1 MLFTDVRRPAR
12 LGLTLTLLA
21 ASVPAMGQ
29 TQDATRIGRS
39 AVPKAPEFQEL
50 YDFDAAAKLL
60 SDATF
65 SYESRLHRAH
75 VVMLAERGIVTRA
88 DAAAILRGLD
98 QVDARAKTDPE
109 LRTYL
114 PYEAALIKTI
124 GPVAGRMHT
133 GRSRNDLANTVNR
146 MFYRDQINRT
156 IEALIGL
163 RSAVVNKAADNLNT
177 VMVVY
182 THRKEAQP
190 ITLGHYLMAIS
201 ESLGKSIDRYE
212 QLYARMNQS
221 PLGAGASAGTGWP
234 LDRERTAALLGFD
247 SLVTDTIEG
256 TAGWDHIA
264 EFASDN
270 AIYLSALSRLGSEIQ
285 LWTTDEYRSAE
296 LDPAFAGTSSIM
308 PQKKNPDS
316 IERSRAIASNAVGQ
330 LVSILTSLNSIEYQ
344 HSVSRVPLEPRSLD
358 AMIAATHAMTGV
370 VRTLHPNK
378 PQMLRYAAQNFSTMT
393 DLADALVRES
403 GIDFREAHEVIA
415 RVVNAAIDQNKTADQ
430 ITVGM
435 IQTAAKAQLGHP
447 LTISA
452 SAVREALDPVRN
464 VARRNGVGG
473 PAPSSVAKM
482 VADARTQISAEQNR
496 LDACRDKVTA
506 ASAAL
511 DQAVADMPRAKLG
524 RPACEAAVGDQS
536 YGRCHDR
543 QIKGR

>member
-1 MLFTDVRRPAR
+1 MTRTSFRRLPTLA
-12 LGLTLTLLA
+12 LGLLLTGV
-21 ASVPAMGQ
+21 VPATDAQAQ
-29 TQDATRIGRS
+29 TADASRIGRS

-50 YDFDAAAKLL
+50 YDFDAAAKTLA
-60 SDATF
+60 DATF
-65 SYESRLHRAH
+65 PYESRVHRAH
-75 VVMLAERGIVTRA
+75 VVMLAEQGIVTHA
-88 DAAAILRGLD
+88 QAAAILRGLD
-98 QVDARAKTDPE
+98 QVDAKAASDPA

-114 PYEAALIKTI
+114 PYEAALIKAI

-163 RSAVVNKAADNLNT
+163 RTAVVNKAADNLDT

-212 QLYARMNQS
+212 QLYARMNQN
-221 PLGAGASAGTGWP
+221 PLGAAASAGTGWP

-247 SLVTDTIEG
+247 GLVVDTIEG

-270 AIYLSALSRLGSEIQ
+270 AIYLSGLSRLGSEIQ
-285 LWTTDEYRSAE
+285 LWTSDEYRSAE

-316 IERSRAIASNAVGQ
+316 IERSRAIASNSVGQ

-370 VRTLHPNK
+370 VRTLQPNK

-415 RVVNAAIDQNKTADQ
+415 RVVNAAIDQGKTADQ
-430 ITVGM
+430 ITVEM
-435 IQTAAKAQLGHP
+435 IETAAQAQLGHR
-447 LTISA
+447 LNLSA
-452 SAVREALDPVRN
+452 AAVREALDPARN
-464 VARRNGVGG
+464 VSRRDGIGG
-473 PAPSSVAKM
+473 PAPSSVARM
-482 VADARTQISAEQNR
+482 IADTRKQLEEEKTRLGNR
-496 LDACRDKVTA
+496 EKSVVTA
-506 ASAAL
+506 GTAL
-511 DQAVADMPRAKLG
+511 DRSVNEILSR
-524 RPACEAAVGDQS
+524 
-536 YGRCHDR
+536 
-543 QIKGR
+543 

>member
-1 MLFTDVRRPAR
+1 MPIRNAR
-12 LGLTLTLLA
+12 QVLELALALPFIFLGPMEGA
-21 ASVPAMGQ
+21 QA
-29 TQDATRIGRS
+29 QDATRIGRS

-50 YDFDAAAKLL
+50 YDFETAAKTLG
-60 SDATF
+60 DATF
-65 SYESRLHRAH
+65 PYESRLHRAH
-75 VVMLAERGIVTRA
+75 VVMLAERGIITRA

-98 QVDARAKTDPE
+98 QVDAQARDDAS

-114 PYEAALIKTI
+114 PYEAALIKAI

-146 MFYRDQINRT
+146 MFYRDQLNRT

-163 RSAVVNKAADNLNT
+163 RMAVVNKAADNLDT

-201 ESLGKSIDRYE
+201 ESLGKSINRYE
-212 QLYARMNQS
+212 ELYVRMNQN
-221 PLGAGASAGTGWP
+221 PLGAAASAGTGWP
-234 LDRERTAALLGFD
+234 LDRERTATLLGFD
-247 SLVTDTIEG
+247 GLVVDTIEG

-270 AIYLSALSRLGSEIQ
+270 AIYLSGLSRLGSEIQ

-296 LDPAFAGTSSIM
+296 LDGAFAGTSSIM

-330 LVSILTSLNSIEYQ
+330 LMSILTSLNSIEYQ
-344 HSVSRVPLEPRSLD
+344 HSVARVPLEPRSLD

-378 PQMLRYAAQNFSTMT
+378 AQMLRYAAQNFSTMT
-393 DLADALVRES
+393 DLADALVRER

-415 RVVNAAIDQNKTADQ
+415 RVVNAAIDSGKTADQ
-430 ITVGM
+430 IDVRM

-447 LTISA
+447 LKISA
-452 SAVREALDPVRN
+452 AAVRDALDPVKN
-464 VARRNGVGG
+464 VARRNGIGG
-473 PAPSSVAKM
+473 PAPSSVARM
-482 VADARTQISAEQNR
+482 VAEARTQIATEQAGLTER
-496 LDACRDKVTA
+496 RQKTA
-506 ASAAL
+506 AASTAL
-511 DQAVADMPRAKLG
+511 DQAVAAMLAG
-524 RPACEAAVGDQS
+524 
-536 YGRCHDR
+536 
-543 QIKGR
+543 

>member
-1 MLFTDVRRPAR
+1 MTRTSSRRLPTLA
-12 LGLTLTLLA
+12 LGLLLTGV
-21 ASVPAMGQ
+21 VPATDAQAQ
-29 TQDATRIGRS
+29 TADASRIGRS

-50 YDFDAAAKLL
+50 YDFDAAAKTLA
-60 SDATF
+60 DATF
-65 SYESRLHRAH
+65 PYESRVHRAH
-75 VVMLAERGIVTRA
+75 VVMLAEQGIVTHA
-88 DAAAILRGLD
+88 QAAAILRGLD
-98 QVDARAKTDPE
+98 QVDAKAASDPP

-114 PYEAALIKTI
+114 PYEAALIKAI

-163 RSAVVNKAADNLNT
+163 RTAVVNKAADNLDT

-212 QLYARMNQS
+212 QLYVRMNQN
-221 PLGAGASAGTGWP
+221 PLGAAASAGTGWP

-247 SLVTDTIEG
+247 GLVVDTIEG

-270 AIYLSALSRLGSEIQ
+270 AIYLSGLSRLGSEIQ
-285 LWTTDEYRSAE
+285 LWTSDEYRSAE

-316 IERSRAIASNAVGQ
+316 IERSRAIASNSVGQ

-344 HSVSRVPLEPRSLD
+344 HSVARVPLEPRSLD

-370 VRTLHPNK
+370 VRTLQPNK

-415 RVVNAAIDQNKTADQ
+415 RVVNAAIDQAKTADQ
-430 ITVGM
+430 ITVEM
-435 IQTAAKAQLGHP
+435 IETAAQAQLGHR
-447 LTISA
+447 LNLSA
-452 SAVREALDPVRN
+452 AAVRDALDPAKN
-464 VARRNGVGG
+464 VSRRDGIGG
-473 PAPSSVAKM
+473 PAPSSVARM
-482 VADARTQISAEQNR
+482 IADTRKQLDEERTR
-496 LDACRDKVTA
+496 LGKREKSVVTA
-506 ASAAL
+506 STAL
-511 DQAVADMPRAKLG
+511 DRSVNEILSR
-524 RPACEAAVGDQS
+524 
-536 YGRCHDR
+536 
-543 QIKGR
+543 

>member
-1 MLFTDVRRPAR
+1 MLFTDVCRPAR

-21 ASVPAMGQ
+21 ATVPAMGQ
-29 TQDATRIGRS
+29 TQDATRIGRT

-98 QVDARAKTDPE
+98 KVDARAKTDPE

-511 DQAVADMPRAKLG
+511 DQTVANMLTG
-524 RPACEAAVGDQS
+524 
-536 YGRCHDR
+536 
-543 QIKGR
+543 

>member
-1 MLFTDVRRPAR
+1 MFFSNVRAPAR
-12 LGLTLTLLA
+12 FCLTVALLA
-21 ASVPAMGQ
+21 GSATAQ

-39 AVPKAPEFQEL
+39 AVPKAPAFQEL
-50 YDFDAAAKLL
+50 YDFDAAAKPL

-65 SYESRLHRAH
+65 PYESRLHRAH
-75 VVMLAERGIVTRA
+75 VVMLAERGIVTRT

-98 QVDARAKTDPE
+98 QVDARAKTDAE

-114 PYEAALIKTI
+114 PYEAALIKAI

-156 IEALIGL
+156 VQALIDL
-163 RSAVVNKAADNLNT
+163 RTAVVNKAADNLDT

-201 ESLGKSIDRYE
+201 ESVGKSIDRYE
-212 QLYARMNQS
+212 ELYARMNQS
-221 PLGAGASAGTGWP
+221 PLGAAASAGTGWP

-247 SLVTDTIEG
+247 GLVIDTIEG

-270 AIYLSALSRLGSEIQ
+270 AIYLSGLSRLGSEIQ

-344 HSVSRVPLEPRSLD
+344 HSVSRVPLEPRSID

-370 VRTLHPNK
+370 VGTLHPNK

-435 IQTAAKAQLGHP
+435 IQTAAKAQLGHTLP
-447 LTISA
+447 ISA
-452 SAVREALDPVRN
+452 AAVHEALDPIRN
-464 VARRNGVGG
+464 VARRNGIGG
-473 PAPSSVAKM
+473 PASSSVAKM
-482 VADARTQISAEQNR
+482 IADTRGELVSEQTR
-496 LDACRDKVTA
+496 LTERQRKIDA
-506 ASAAL
+506 ASRML
-511 DQAVADMPRAKLG
+511 DQAVAGMLTG
-524 RPACEAAVGDQS
+524 
-536 YGRCHDR
+536 
-543 QIKGR
+543 

>member
-1 MLFTDVRRPAR
+1 
-12 LGLTLTLLA
+12 
-21 ASVPAMGQ
+21 
-29 TQDATRIGRS
+29 
-39 AVPKAPEFQEL
+39 VPKAPEFQEL
-50 YDFDAAAKLL
+50 YDFDAAAKTLG
-60 SDATF
+60 DATF
-65 SYESRLHRAH
+65 PYESRLHRAH
-75 VVMLAERGIVTRA
+75 VVMLAEKGVVTRA

-98 QVDARAKTDPE
+98 IVDAQAKTDAS

-114 PYEAALIKTI
+114 PYEAALIKAI

-146 MFYRDQINRT
+146 MFYRDQLNRT
-156 IEALIGL
+156 IEALIAL
-163 RSAVVNKAADNLNT
+163 RVAVVAKAADNLDT

-212 QLYARMNQS
+212 QLYVRMDQNR
-221 PLGAGASAGTGWP
+221 LGAAASAGTGWP

-247 SLVTDTIEG
+247 GLVVDTIEG

-270 AIYLSALSRLGSEIQ
+270 AIYLSGLGRFASEIQ

-316 IERSRAIASNAVGQ
+316 LERTRQIAANAVGA
-330 LVSILTSLNSIEYQ
+330 LTSILTSLNAIEYQ
-344 HSVSRVPLEPRSLD
+344 HSVTRVPLEPRSLD

-370 VRTLHPNK
+370 VRTLQPNRA
-378 PQMLRYAAQNFSTMT
+378 QMLRYAAQNFSTMT

-415 RVVNAAIDQNKTADQ
+415 RVVTAAIDQGKTADK
-430 ITVGM
+430 IDVAM
-435 IQTAAKAQLGHP
+435 IQAAAKAQLGHS
-447 LTISA
+447 LNISA
-452 SAVREALDPVRN
+452 AAVHEALDPVQS
-464 VARRNGVGG
+464 VARRDGIGG
-473 PAPSSVAKM
+473 PAPSAVNRMIAE
-482 VADARTQISAEQNR
+482 ARTRIAGEQAR
-496 LDACRDKVTA
+496 LSERKEKLTA

-511 DQAVADMPRAKLG
+511 DQAVAALLTD
-524 RPACEAAVGDQS
+524 
-536 YGRCHDR
+536 
-543 QIKGR
+543 

>member
-1 MLFTDVRRPAR
+1 MLRKIAR
-12 LGLTLTLLA
+12 AALTASRSLALVATA
-21 ASVPAMGQ
+21 ASAPALAQG
-29 TQDATRIGRS
+29 DPALNDGTRIGRS

-50 YDFDAAAKLL
+50 YDFDAAAKTLG
-60 SDATF
+60 DATF
-65 SYESRLHRAH
+65 PYEVRVHRAH
-75 VVMLAERGIVTRA
+75 LVMLAERAILTRN

-98 QVDARAKTDPE
+98 AVDARAANEPA

-146 MFYRDQINRT
+146 MFYRDQLNRT
-156 IEALIGL
+156 IEALTAL
-163 RSAVVNKAADNLNT
+163 RAAVVAKAADNLET

-212 QLYARMNQS
+212 QLYVRINQS
-221 PLGAGASAGTGWP
+221 PLGAAASAGTSWP
-234 LDRERTAALLGFD
+234 LDRARTAALLGFD
-247 SLVTDTIEG
+247 GLVTDTIEG

-270 AIYLSALSRLGSEIQ
+270 AIYLSGLSRLASEIQ
-285 LWTTDEYRSAE
+285 LWSTDEYRSAE

-316 IERSRAIASNAVGQ
+316 LERTRQVAANAVGA
-330 LVSILTSLNSIEYQ
+330 LMSILTSLNATEYQ
-344 HSVSRVPLEPRSLD
+344 HSVTRVPLEPRSLD

-370 VRTLHPNK
+370 VRTLQPNK

-403 GIDFREAHEVIA
+403 GIDFREAHEMIA
-415 RVVNAAIDQNKTADQ
+415 RVVEAAINEGKTADQ
-430 ITVGM
+430 IDIAM
-435 IQTAAKAQLGHP
+435 IQKAAQAQLGHSIE
-447 LTISA
+447 ISA
-452 SAVREALDPVRN
+452 TAVSDALDPVRS
-464 VARRNGVGG
+464 VKLRNGIGG
-473 PAPSSVAKM
+473 PAPSSVAAM
-482 VADARTQISAEQNR
+482 I
-496 LDACRDKVTA
+496 TA
-506 ASAAL
+506 AQSEIADEQSRLAARRHKIDAAGVAL
-511 DQAVADMPRAKLG
+511 EQAVA
-524 RPACEAAVGDQS
+524 AVE
-536 YGRCHDR
+536 H
-543 QIKGR
+543 